1 MRMRLGQYQ
10 LAFDVVPAIGIY
22 VIRERDLSVDAMYD
36 RANLAAKQ
44 CKGNYIENYA
54 FYVDEMRE
62 DIVREQQIVNHM
74 RHALDEE
81 EFRPLP
87 AAEVQ
92 PAGQQD
98 LWGGSAGAVGKAGRR
113 HDLAGRIY
121 PDL

>member
-1 MRMRLGQYQ
+1 MRLGQYQ

-74 RHALDEE
+74 RHALD
-81 EFRPLP
+81 
-87 AAEVQ
+87 
-92 PAGQQD
+92 
-98 LWGGSAGAVGKAGRR
+98 
-113 HDLAGRIY
+113 
-121 PDL
+121 